1 MMDKTIYRFLGFLD
15 KIIEKIDNFFS
26 NKKRKSK

>member
-1 MMDKTIYRFLGFLD
+1 MDKIIYKFLGFLD

-26 NKKRKSK
+26 NKKKKK